1 MKEADRNAIYSIFC
15 NLTRDFDPKYV
26 TPALIQ
32 ERIMTPE
39 EVKEMKASTGS
50 TEEKAS
56 LVIIKILDMGS
67 VPTFVNIL
75 RHNNSFNHL
84 AEMVLSVT
92 SFVND
97 EETEVKQVESMASN
111 GNKPTRIDIFTGSRR
126 KVKNFGHYL
135 KRLIHCGNLDDF
147 QKQVNKV
154 EQIWSRVRH
163 DYKTDVAKRAEVA
176 DFMFTVRDCQLATF
190 RIQNDASMYD
200 HPFFADMTKI
210 IPFTSNPILS
220 SMSYIARHGAAV
232 ILAEP
237 LDAGLSEMMHAKM
250 HSEHIVP
257 CKEAGMV
264 YYQEID
270 IMVRKYENET
280 TENMKTD
287 MLNRCRLALGQFE
300 HEDSA
305 VKEDFTRMLY
315 LRMANIYL
323 GLNVFGRV
331 IEHVSV
337 SEVDIAAAHHCLKNV
352 KATWTGMELRR
363 KMFYYIAKAVLSE
376 KRNRPDIALVKSK
389 LALEM
394 ANSGKFKN
402 EQPSIQT
409 LIEKY
414 EYENAVAN
422 ENELDATLKELDK
435 IKLDEEY

>member
-1 MKEADRNAIYSIFC
+1 MKEEDRNAIYSIFC

-26 TPALIQ
+26 MPALIQ
-32 ERIMTPE
+32 EAIMTPE
-39 EVKEMKASTGS
+39 EIKEMIASTGS
-50 TEEKAS
+50 TEQKAT
-56 LVIIKILDMGS
+56 LVITKILDIAS
-67 VPTFVNIL
+67 LPTFVNIL

-84 AEMVLSVT
+84 AKMVLSVT
-92 SFVND
+92 GFVNE

-126 KVKNFGHYL
+126 KVKNFGHHL
-135 KRLIHCGNLDDF
+135 KRLIHGGNLDEF

-154 EQIWSRVRH
+154 QQIWSRVRH
-163 DYKTDVAKRAEVA
+163 DITIDVAQRAEIA
-176 DFMFTVRDCQLATF
+176 DFMFTVLDCQLATL
-190 RIQNDASMYD
+190 RIQNNASMYD
-200 HPFFADMTKI
+200 HPLFVEMIKI

-237 LDAGLSEMMHAKM
+237 LEAGLSEMMHAKM

-270 IMVRKYENET
+270 IMVRQYEKET
-280 TENMKTD
+280 TENIKND

-331 IEHVSV
+331 IKNASV
-337 SEVDIAAAHHCLKNV
+337 TEVDIAAAQQCLKNV
-352 KATWTGMELRR
+352 KATWAGIDLRR
-363 KMFYYIAKAVLSE
+363 QMFYYIAKAVLSE

-414 EYENAVAN
+414 EFEFAAAN
-422 ENELDATLKELDK
+422 ETELDATLKELDK
-435 IKLDEEY
+435 LNLDEGY